1 MPKKVLPTAMA
12 AAALTALTVL
22 PAVPAAA
29 AATAEVTIRV
39 ERSYTETVQE
49 WRGIPFTCPTNQ
61 VLTGRMHTGD
71 ENGPT
76 TYYCSWIL
84 VNGEQ
89 AQVLLGD
96 WNTGQKEKQSNFVAP
111 PDQAIAG
118 RWHTGDENGITK
130 YRTAAIYW
138 QGRQLRLTSPVTS
151 SCAKESN
158 CYSEAGAGRVMT
170 GRSHTGDENGS
181 TSYRYSLVTLEG

>member
-1 MPKKVLPTAMA
+1 MPMKALPTAMV

-49 WRGIPFTCPTNQ
+49 WRGIPFTCPTDQ
-61 VLTGRMHTGD
+61 VL
-71 ENGPT
+71 
-76 TYYCSWIL
+76 
-84 VNGEQ
+84 
-89 AQVLLGD
+89 
-96 WNTGQKEKQSNFVAP
+96 
-111 PDQAIAG
+111 
-118 RWHTGDENGITK
+118 
-130 YRTAAIYW
+130 
-138 QGRQLRLTSPVTS
+138 
-151 SCAKESN
+151 
-158 CYSEAGAGRVMT
+158 T